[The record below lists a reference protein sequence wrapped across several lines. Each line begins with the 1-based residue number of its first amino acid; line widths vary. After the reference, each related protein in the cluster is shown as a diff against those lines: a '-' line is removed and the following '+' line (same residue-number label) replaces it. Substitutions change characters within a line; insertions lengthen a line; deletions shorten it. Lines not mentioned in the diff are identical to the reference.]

1 MANKILCLGDS
12 GTGKSSSI
20 RNLKPEETFI
30 IQVVDKD
37 LPFKGSRKKYSKE
50 NKNIFHTKTVA
61 GVLKALEGI
70 DKMQNITTVI
80 IDDFNYCMTYGY
92 KDRAKDK
99 GYEKFET
106 LAFGIIDIFEKVD
119 SLRADLNVYFMAHT
133 QEHEG
138 TIKTKT
144 IGKFLDEKLVIEGL
158 FTIVTLSI
166 GSENDYKFII
176 NGVAP
181 AKSPFEMFETSEIE
195 NDLSIINKAIEDY
208 YN

>member
-20 RNLKPEETFI
+20 RNLKSEETFV
-30 IQVVDKD
+30 IQVVEKD
-37 LPFKGSRKKYSKE
+37 LPFKGSRKAYSKE
-50 NKNIFHTKTVA
+50 NKNIFHTKSST
-61 GVLKALEGI
+61 GIIKALEKI
-70 DKMQNITTVI
+70 DQMKNIKTVV

-119 SLRADLNVYFMAHT
+119 ILREDLNVYFMAHT
-133 QEHEG
+133 QESEG
-138 TIKTKT
+138 NIKTKT
-144 IGKFLDEKLVIEGL
+144 IGKFLDEKLCIEGL
-158 FTIVTLSI
+158 FTIVTLSK
-166 GSENDYKFII
+166 GAENEYRFIV
-176 NGVAP
+176 NGVNP
-181 AKSPFEMFETSEIE
+181 AKSPFDMFESQEID
-195 NDLSIINKAIEDY
+195 NDLTFINKKIEEF